1 MKLSIAEKDMGK
13 FYFLPCEIQTKSND
27 STNWENE
34 NLPFAR
40 QLNCPIHLTLVN
52 SEQFCH
58 VFCRYSAIEYDIYCI
73 I

>member
-1 MKLSIAEKDMGK
+1 MKLSIAEKDMGI

-52 SEQFCH
+52 SEQF
-58 VFCRYSAIEYDIYCI
+58 
-73 I
+73 